1 MVRRLENCLNLQ
13 EFAAKY
19 VVRARELQPAKGAP
33 PDARL
38 PRFARDRYMV
48 LGRKSERSKVDPGPV
63 LDTGVNLAYAGCEPG
78 KGFCA
83 HKHPDWEIFVVL
95 SGSWKI
101 TVDED
106 EVMVGPMDVVAVP
119 GDVYHAAMNAG
130 DARAFMMSI
139 NMGSDTAR
147 YTIHPSIVA
156 ELAALSKG

>member
-1 MVRRLENCLNLQ
+1 MCGLWRSRSLICGNVTGPSIDVHDHVGPRRGCVWTLVGSVASQ
-13 EFAAKY
+13 Y
-19 VVRARELQPAKGAP
+19 
-33 PDARL
+33 
-38 PRFARDRYMV
+38 
-48 LGRKSERSKVDPGPV
+48 SERAKVDPGPA
-63 LDTGVNLAYAGCEPG
+63 LDTGVNLAYAGCESG

-95 SGSWKI
+95 SGTWKI

-156 ELAALSKG
+156 ELATIG

>member
-1 MVRRLENCLNLQ
+1 MVRRPESYLNLQ

-19 VVRARELQPAKGAP
+19 VVRARELSPAKGAP

-38 PRFARDRYMV
+38 PRFTRDRYMV
-48 LGRKSERSKVDPGPV
+48 LGRKSERTKIDSGPA
-63 LDTGVNLAYAGCEPG
+63 LYTGVNLAYAACEPG

-95 SGSWKI
+95 CGTWRI

-106 EVMVGPMDVVAVP
+106 EVMIGPMDVVAVP

-156 ELAALSKG
+156 ELEALSTG